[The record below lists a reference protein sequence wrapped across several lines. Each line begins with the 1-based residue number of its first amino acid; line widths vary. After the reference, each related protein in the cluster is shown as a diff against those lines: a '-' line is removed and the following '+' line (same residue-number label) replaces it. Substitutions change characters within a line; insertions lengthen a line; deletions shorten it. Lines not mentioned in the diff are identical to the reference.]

1 MIAHDWP
8 CVIRMGCAEIKCRES
23 IDAVVEVAEG
33 AAAVDEARETEA
45 GATTEH
51 VAVSFVA
58 GSAAAKATAV
68 AEQRRR

>member
-1 MIAHDWP
+1 M
-8 CVIRMGCAEIKCRES
+8 
-23 IDAVVEVAEG
+23 VEVAEG
-33 AAAVDEARETEA
+33 AAAVDEAKEMEA
-45 GATTEH
+45 RATTEH